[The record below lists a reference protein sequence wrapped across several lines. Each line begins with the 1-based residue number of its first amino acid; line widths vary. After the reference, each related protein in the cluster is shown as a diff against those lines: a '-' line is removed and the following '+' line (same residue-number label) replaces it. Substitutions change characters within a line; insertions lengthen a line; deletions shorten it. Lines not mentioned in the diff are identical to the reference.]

1 MAPNRL
7 LHGVGEQGGCISRFV
22 HPSKPVR
29 DTYPNRPKGHKVLGL
44 IFIGQE
50 MKVIRSVRKPVEGFT
65 FRHKDMPNKILNSV
79 KRYVRVTVEGT
90 P

>member
-7 LHGVGEQGGCISRFV
+7 LHGVGEQGECISRFI

-50 MKVIRSVRKPVEGFT
+50 IKVIRHGTEPVGVFN
-65 FRHKDMPNKILNSV
+65 FRHKDTRKKYL
-79 KRYVRVTVEGT
+79 
-90 P
+90 